1 MKTITKISL
10 ATALFPLLAIAPAH
24 AGLFDNAGSEGGDF
38 FEDIF
43 FGGSFGQSEVDG
55 FCNGASQCNGED
67 TSWKVYGGYK
77 INDMIDAEVSYHSI
91 GDVSRT
97 TTDSTGA
104 STTAA
109 SELSAI
115 AVNAVGTYEI
125 NDSVQA
131 LGKIGAASWNA
142 ENTGGDESGISL
154 TYGFGAK
161 VSMNENMKIRAE
173 WENISDVNTGNG
185 QEGDVTTM
193 SLGIELD
200 TL

>member
-1 MKTITKISL
+1 MKTITKIGL
-10 ATALFPLLAIAPAH
+10 ATALFPILAAMPAH
-24 AGLFDNAGSEGGDF
+24 AGLFDNSGSEGGDF

-43 FGGSFGQSEVDG
+43 FGGSFGQSEADG
-55 FCNGASQCNGED
+55 YCGTAPDCNGED

-77 INDMIDAEVSYHSI
+77 INEMVDAEVSYHSI
-91 GDVSRT
+91 GDINRT
-97 TTDSTGA
+97 TVDSGTE
-104 STTAA
+104 T
-109 SELSAI
+109 SEVSALAI
-115 AVNAVGTYEI
+115 NAVGTYDI

-131 LGKIGAASWNA
+131 LGKIGAASWST
-142 ENTGGDESGISL
+142 ENSDGDESGIGL

-173 WENISDVNTGNG
+173 WENISGVKTAGGRESDVS
-185 QEGDVTTM
+185 TM